1 MWLSDFRVVLPDRVI
16 PRGSVRIE
24 GGRIAELAETPVA
37 GGIAG
42 DGLLLCPGF
51 IDMHGDMIE
60 HEVEPRPRV
69 DFPMEIAIQS
79 LDRRLAGAGVTTGY
93 ASVSFTAGRAKGERR
108 SYEHTSAVISGV
120 AKARAGMRVDHRIHA
135 RFDIKLEDAL
145 GTIDALIRAGHVD
158 LVSLMDH
165 TPGQGQYRNLERFA
179 DQLCHIHGVTLAEAQ
194 RMIAD
199 RQAEAH
205 RPEAVLHATLSEISG
220 LCKAHGIPMAS
231 HDDDTEAKVA
241 LMASLGVRI
250 AEFPVSEEAA
260 AAAKAHGIAVAMGAP
275 NALRGK
281 SYSGNLSAR
290 AAHAAG
296 QLDMLCADYH
306 PGAILPAALILAET
320 HTKGLPGA
328 IAMTSTAPAQAL
340 GLSDRGEIK
349 PGLRA
354 DLVVAD
360 DCGMGHVRMSFANG
374 ALAYSDGTLGAEA
387 ARAVA

>member
-1 MWLSDFRVVLPDRVI
+1 
-16 PRGSVRIE
+16 
-24 GGRIAELAETPVA
+24 
-37 GGIAG
+37 
-42 DGLLLCPGF
+42 
-51 IDMHGDMIE
+51 
-60 HEVEPRPRV
+60 
-69 DFPMEIAIQS
+69 
-79 LDRRLAGAGVTTGY
+79 
-93 ASVSFTAGRAKGERR
+93 
-108 SYEHTSAVISGV
+108 
-120 AKARAGMRVDHRIHA
+120 
-135 RFDIKLEDAL
+135 
-145 GTIDALIRAGHVD
+145 
-158 LVSLMDH
+158 
-165 TPGQGQYRNLERFA
+165 
-179 DQLCHIHGVTLAEAQ
+179 
-194 RMIAD
+194 
-199 RQAEAH
+199 
-205 RPEAVLHATLSEISG
+205 
-220 LCKAHGIPMAS
+220 MAS

-241 LMASLGVRI
+241 LMASLGVQI

-320 HTKGLPGA
+320 HPQGLPGA
-328 IAMTSTAPAQAL
+328 IAMTSIAPARAL

-349 PGLRA
+349 QGLRA

-360 DCGMGHVRMSFANG
+360 DAGMGHVRMSVANG